1 MPLSISPSVID
12 WKAVDDQKIPYAV
25 LFEIPVNATT
35 THRLVQGDPL
45 GTGQVVFGSQ
55 TYLAAAIQLEDSAQ
69 QIDGTLSTH
78 RLSISNIDGV
88 AGGYMEREDLEGQI
102 VTMIHVVCLPAGP
115 VEVAR
120 IEAEIQDQAYNRKAA
135 TVTLGPPNLFRI
147 KRPWQTRQRHTCQFD
162 FADRFRVGSLC
173 GYPSDEF
180 GPDKAQ
186 DLRSGA
192 AANAVAQKRQHGWW
206 TLNAKKASE
215 INVDLSLP
223 DHLYLRSVDPDMEWG
238 PQVYESPFVFKKLTG
253 DFDANCRVASIDTRQ
268 GSLAGILCSGDAGS
282 ADTWVQLG
290 RGQRQDGTE
299 YLRLAL
305 SVSGAPAA
313 DNNSADVAAEYLRL
327 RRVGNVFTF
336 FYSLDGIAWTEL
348 AQKTVPMDAS
358 MRLGLAISSPSVESQ
373 PVTAAFDFFRFT
385 AGGDAACTLG
395 FSACTAKGNSA
406 RFGANP
412 GIPSR

>member
-1 MPLSISPSVID
+1 MPLPLSAQVLD

-45 GTGQVVFGSQ
+45 GTGQVVFGGQ
-55 TYLAAAIQLEDSAQ
+55 TFTAANVELEDSSQ
-69 QIDGTLSTH
+69 HIDGTLSTH
-78 RLSISNIDGV
+78 RLSVSNIDGV

-102 VTMIHVVCLPAGP
+102 VTMIHVVCFPTGP

-120 IEAEIQDQAYNRKAA
+120 FEAEIQDQAYNRQVA

-147 KRPWQTRQRHTCQFD
+147 KRPWQTRQRHTCQHPY
-162 FADRFRVGSLC
+162 ADRFRVGSLC
-173 GYPSDEF
+173 GYPSDEL

-186 DLRSGA
+186 DFLAGA

-206 TLNAKKASE
+206 TINAKKASDFS
-215 INVDLSLP
+215 VDLGIP
-223 DHLYLRSVDPDMEWG
+223 DHLYLRSVDPDIEWG
-238 PQVYESPFVFKKLTG
+238 PQVYESPFAFKKLTG
-253 DFDANCRVASIDTRQ
+253 DFDVNCRVASIDTRQ

-336 FYSLDGIAWTEL
+336 FYATDGATWTQL
-348 AQKTVPMDAS
+348 AQKTIPMDAQ
-358 MRLGLAISSPSVESQ
+358 MRLGLAITSPSVESQ
-373 PVTAAFDFFRFT
+373 PVSAAFDFFRFT
-385 AGGDAACTLG
+385 AGGDAECNLSLTD
-395 FSACTAKGNSA
+395 CTAKGNYA